1 MSFLMKILVF
11 PFVMVWRVIW
21 FALCVVTA
29 PFRWALGKLYGPPP
43 MTMGGPPVDHSA
55 PQPLAEPKGIS
66 GQFLYILISIF
77 CIVAVVWAIYA
88 EVDEQVRAEGVI
100 FTPSEVQMVQ
110 SRLPGSVVDIRVELG
125 SVVEK
130 GEVLFRLEDEDVTA
144 NFTDN
149 EIALNAARAAEIR
162 LTAEAAGERRLR
174 FPGRLAADAPEVVAK
189 EQSLFAMRVQ
199 ALDKR
204 LEVLKESVETL
215 SRTIKEKEAEERI
228 SLAKAAL
235 VQEELD
241 LLIPLVEGGHE
252 PRSLLIGAKAR
263 LQQETGA
270 AELARLSAAAR
281 RADLVGKQREMEAS
295 IANFRAAAAEA
306 LVEEQTK
313 ASQLLARQDALRG
326 KVRHAEVRAPL
337 TGTVSAVHVKTVGA
351 VVQAGTMLVEIVPTE
366 AEYLV
371 RAQIN
376 PQDVADVRPGQ
387 VARISLSA
395 YDPSRYGVLMG
406 IVRRVATNT
415 TQPENAMPFYETII
429 AIPEIAFTKSPEA
442 PVVTA
447 GMPLQVDILG
457 GKRTIME
464 YIMTPL
470 EKSLSTAFREN

>member
-1 MSFLMKILVF
+1 M
-11 PFVMVWRVIW
+11 
-21 FALCVVTA
+21 
-29 PFRWALGKLYGPPP
+29 
-43 MTMGGPPVDHSA
+43 
-55 PQPLAEPKGIS
+55 
-66 GQFLYILISIF
+66 
-77 CIVAVVWAIYA
+77 
-88 EVDEQVRAEGVI
+88 
-100 FTPSEVQMVQ
+100 
-110 SRLPGSVVDIRVELG
+110 
-125 SVVEK
+125 
-130 GEVLFRLEDEDVTA
+130 
-144 NFTDN
+144 
-149 EIALNAARAAEIR
+149 
-162 LTAEAAGERRLR
+162 
-174 FPGRLAADAPEVVAK
+174 
-189 EQSLFAMRVQ
+189 
-199 ALDKR
+199 
-204 LEVLKESVETL
+204 
-215 SRTIKEKEAEERI
+215 
-228 SLAKAAL
+228 
-235 VQEELD
+235 QEELD

-252 PRSLLIGAKAR
+252 PRALLIGAKAR
-263 LQQETGA
+263 LQQEMGA

-406 IVRRVATNT
+406 VVRRVATNT

-442 PVVTA
+442 AVVTA